1 MVRLGLFLTLLL
13 LSCRLAATP
22 SGEKVSWMRADLPPQ
37 WILDG
42 ELADQGWGDVQ
53 MRGLFPQ
60 LPGYDHQVIQG
71 SLSRIWYEIEH
82 RDGVCFTGAA
92 RNAERET
99 FAVFSHR
106 AIVVPAYGVTVRAH
120 DVARFARALDEDR
133 VIDLDKLGEDDK
145 LTGGYTASREH
156 FPAINLFLASGKR
169 RVRMD
174 KLVSPSQLFNLLHA
188 GRLDFIFAEPVEA
201 PYYKARFHLSS
212 EFITLPIKGNAPSIK
227 GYVVCSNGPIGRA
240 LITQLDL
247 LLDQDDAWA
256 RFLRPLRRWM
266 TAKDFAKALAQ
277 KPE

>member
-156 FPAINLFLASGKR
+156 FPAINL
-169 RVRMD
+169 
-174 KLVSPSQLFNLLHA
+174 LHA